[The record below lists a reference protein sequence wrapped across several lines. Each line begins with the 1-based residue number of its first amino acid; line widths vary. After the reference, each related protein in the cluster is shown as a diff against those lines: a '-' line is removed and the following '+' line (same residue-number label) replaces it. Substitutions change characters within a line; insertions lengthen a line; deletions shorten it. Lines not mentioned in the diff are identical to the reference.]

1 MKTSIFRRAVVALS
15 ASFCVWFLTACSGG
29 GGSNSSSNGG
39 GNTVATPSVTSI
51 SPTKLAAGNAAVTLT
66 VNGTNFTSTS
76 SVQVGNVVVPTT
88 YVSATQLTAAVPA
101 SLLVS
106 GANLAIIVVNG
117 GAASAGGTAVN
128 LEVDNPSPVITS
140 FTPSTFLT
148 GTVSSVVS
156 VIGTGFV
163 PTTIIQVNGDNRST
177 TYVSGTQVNIVLSTA
192 DLAGAGTLTLT
203 AVNGAPGGGNSA
215 ASSLSV
221 NNPLPTIS
229 SLSPAAVPAGKT
241 TATIVT
247 VTGNNFISGTT
258 VQVGTTAHTP
268 TIVSGRQL
276 TFPLSVA
283 EQSIVGRLQVTAVNS
298 APGGGSSN
306 PGSILVST
314 PTATPVLTALAPSA
328 MIVGSPDSTITV
340 TGSGFNTNCS
350 VQWNDAALTTGIL
363 TSSSISA
370 IVPASLLA
378 SIGTAAITVNCLT
391 ALVPLSNSLT
401 VTIGN
406 PPVPTLTALSP
417 NYGPMNTAT
426 KITLTGTGFSTA
438 STVSLNGTQL
448 TTTYNSSTS
457 LSVTVPASSLS
468 LPGNYSFSVATPA
481 PGGGTSSSLAFSAYI
496 PLVNNSMVYNPADGL
511 IYASIPGSVA
521 APLGN
526 SVVSVNPATGA
537 IGTPIFVGSE
547 PNKLALTADGHYL
560 WVGLD
565 GSSAVRKVDLVAK
578 TAGLKF
584 SLPLVN
590 SGIYNSPANAQ
601 ALAALP
607 GATDSVVVALSNSDL
622 TTRVGLA
629 IFDSGVMRTNT
640 ATNTIYDNSIFAIQ
654 TDGSKNEIYAGGGS
668 AYNTFTYNS
677 NGLTAKL
684 VLSSITPASGS
695 QDEMQLLSGKMFTNF
710 GRVYDAEAGALLGSL
725 YVTGQTVAQ
734 GATLADATLGKIFM
748 VDYASGTGNSSGGA
762 NQIQIFKLSDYSSTG
777 TTIPVNVPSL
787 ISSTSIYPTRLA
799 RWGGNGLVFR
809 TPVGIYSLSSNAVAD
824 LSSVTADLN
833 VVLSTGGSTAT
844 GSNTTFT
851 ARVKNNGP
859 STATDVVLAG
869 QAPAIGTLVSATST
883 AGTCSTSNGI
893 TCSLGSMASG
903 STVTVTFTVLQ
914 TTAGSSTM
922 AVQVSGNT
930 DPDSTNNTATATAT
944 ITGND
949 YNVAPVLSSIS
960 PAAIQTGTADT
971 KLTVNGAGFSSGST
985 VMLGSTALAT
995 TFVSSSQLTATVPAS
1010 SFASMGWAPVTVS
1023 TPAPGG
1029 GISSALPLTYFSVLT
1044 IGANHILYD
1053 PYSRQLMASVGSGS
1067 SSVAGNSIAAIQP
1080 DTASIGTPVSIG
1092 SQPTNMALSSDGQI
1106 LYTILSGSQS
1116 IARYNMLTGQPDFTY
1131 TVPNSNFSGGI
1142 ALRGVAV
1149 QPGTEN
1155 TIALDIA
1162 SFTGNAI
1169 YDFDPV
1175 HKTAAIRGQASGP
1188 YSGSCLSFL
1197 DAANMLAFDTDT
1209 SGFSLDHYTVTSSG
1223 FVYYNYSQYSEST
1236 LNHFG
1241 CFKLS
1246 GGLAFANGGGIA
1258 DPSTKP
1264 ATQIATL
1271 AGVSGGGF
1279 SNSQALEP
1287 DAPLHR
1293 AFYPATSSSNSSTV
1307 TGIAVFDLNTYQSVA
1322 TLPLNMATIEG
1333 STSYS
1338 PVDIIRWGQD
1348 GIAVLTS
1355 TGHIYLL
1362 RGAAIV
1368 PGLMTSGAAA
1378 ASLASASSTT
1388 LTKGSGNVLLTL
1400 TGANF
1405 APGVAVS
1412 WNGAYRTTKIVDST
1426 HVTVAIPASDLAA
1439 TGSGSLIATNP
1450 GAAASNSLSVT
1461 VQ

>member
-1 MKTSIFRRAVVALS
+1 M
-15 ASFCVWFLTACSGG
+15 
-29 GGSNSSSNGG
+29 
-39 GNTVATPSVTSI
+39 
-51 SPTKLAAGNAAVTLT
+51 
-66 VNGTNFTSTS
+66 
-76 SVQVGNVVVPTT
+76 
-88 YVSATQLTAAVPA
+88 
-101 SLLVS
+101 
-106 GANLAIIVVNG
+106 
-117 GAASAGGTAVN
+117 
-128 LEVDNPSPVITS
+128 
-140 FTPSTFLT
+140 
-148 GTVSSVVS
+148 
-156 VIGTGFV
+156 
-163 PTTIIQVNGDNRST
+163 
-177 TYVSGTQVNIVLSTA
+177 
-192 DLAGAGTLTLT
+192 
-203 AVNGAPGGGNSA
+203 
-215 ASSLSV
+215 
-221 NNPLPTIS
+221 
-229 SLSPAAVPAGKT
+229 
-241 TATIVT
+241 
-247 VTGNNFISGTT
+247 
-258 VQVGTTAHTP
+258 
-268 TIVSGRQL
+268 
-276 TFPLSVA
+276 
-283 EQSIVGRLQVTAVNS
+283 
-298 APGGGSSN
+298 
-306 PGSILVST
+306 
-314 PTATPVLTALAPSA
+314 
-328 MIVGSPDSTITV
+328 
-340 TGSGFNTNCS
+340 
-350 VQWNDAALTTGIL
+350 
-363 TSSSISA
+363 
-370 IVPASLLA
+370 
-378 SIGTAAITVNCLT
+378 
-391 ALVPLSNSLT
+391 
-401 VTIGN
+401 
-406 PPVPTLTALSP
+406 
-417 NYGPMNTAT
+417 
-426 KITLTGTGFSTA
+426 
-438 STVSLNGTQL
+438 
-448 TTTYNSSTS
+448 
-457 LSVTVPASSLS
+457 
-468 LPGNYSFSVATPA
+468 
-481 PGGGTSSSLAFSAYI
+481 
-496 PLVNNSMVYNPADGL
+496 
-511 IYASIPGSVA
+511 
-521 APLGN
+521 
-526 SVVSVNPATGA
+526 
-537 IGTPIFVGSE
+537 
-547 PNKLALTADGHYL
+547 
-560 WVGLD
+560 
-565 GSSAVRKVDLVAK
+565 
-578 TAGLKF
+578 
-584 SLPLVN
+584 
-590 SGIYNSPANAQ
+590 
-601 ALAALP
+601 
-607 GATDSVVVALSNSDL
+607 

-695 QDEMQLLSGKMFTNF
+695 QDEMQLLSGRMFTNF

-725 YVTGQTVAQ
+725 YLTGQTVAQ

-748 VDYASGTGNSSGGA
+748 VDYVSGTGNSSGGA

-787 ISSTSIYPTRLA
+787 ISSTSIYPTRLT
-799 RWGGNGLVFR
+799 RWGGNGLAFR
-809 TPVGIYSLSSNAVAD
+809 TSFGIYSLSSNLIAD
-824 LSSVTADLN
+824 LSSVTADLS
-833 VVLSTGGSTAT
+833 VTLAAGGSTAT
-844 GSNTTFT
+844 GANSTFT
-851 ARVKNNGP
+851 ALVKNNGP
-859 STATDVVLAG
+859 SAATDVVLAG
-869 QAPAIGTLVSATST
+869 QGPAIGTLVSAAST

-1010 SFASMGWAPVTVS
+1010 NFASMGWAPVTVS

-1029 GISSALPLTYFSVLT
+1029 GISSALPLTYFSVVT
-1044 IGANHILYD
+1044 IGVNHILYD

-1116 IARYNMLTGQPDFTY
+1116 VARYNMLTGQPDFTY
-1131 TVPNSNFSGGI
+1131 AVPASSSFSGGL
-1142 ALRGVAV
+1142 ALRGIAV

-1197 DAANMLAFDTDT
+1197 DASNLLAFDVDT
-1209 SGFSLDHYTVTSSG
+1209 SGFTLDHYTVTSSG
-1223 FVYYNYSQYSEST
+1223 LNAYNSSVYNEST
-1236 LNHFG
+1236 LSHFG

-1246 GGLAFANGGGIA
+1246 GGFAFANGGGIA

-1264 ATQIATL
+1264 ATPIATL

-1279 SNSQALEP
+1279 SSSQALEP
-1287 DAPLHR
+1287 DASLRR
-1293 AFYPATSSSNSSTV
+1293 AFYPTTSSSSGT
-1307 TGIAVFDLNTYQSVA
+1307 TGITIYDLNTYQPVA
-1322 TLPLNMATIEG
+1322 TLPLNMAAIEG
-1333 STSYS
+1333 STNGYS
-1338 PVDIIRWGQD
+1338 QVDVIRWGQD
-1348 GIAVLTS
+1348 GLAILTS
-1355 TGHIYLL
+1355 TGHLYLL

-1368 PGLMTSGAAA
+1368 PALMTSGAAP

-1412 WNGAYRTTKIVDST
+1412 WNGAYRTTRIVDPT

-1439 TGSGSLIATNP
+1439 TGTGSLVATNP